1 MLLALSTVSYI
12 SLSPMPTHPT
22 IGENSDGIMNV
33 NVTVAQEAD
42 GRHTFTVLEP
52 RVS

>member
-1 MLLALSTVSYI
+1 MTLSTASYI
-12 SLSPMPTHPT
+12 SLSPVPTHPT

-33 NVTVAQEAD
+33 SVTVAQEAD
-42 GRHTFTVLEP
+42 GRHTFKVLEH

>member
-1 MLLALSTVSYI
+1 MLVALSTVSYI
-12 SLSPMPTHPT
+12 SLSPLPTHPT

-33 NVTVAQEAD
+33 SVTLAQEED
-42 GRHTFTVLEP
+42 GRHIFKVLEP

>member
-1 MLLALSTVSYI
+1 MLVALSIVSYI
-12 SLSPMPTHPT
+12 SLSPVPTHPT
-22 IGENSDGIMNV
+22 VGENSDGIMNI

-42 GRHTFTVLEP
+42 GRHTFKVLEP